1 MIVRA
6 SQHRWGTCHQS
17 QLDQI
22 YVCLCGVFLTVCRGG
37 ADGTDT
43 RLGRNSF
50 ALLLFEAR

>member
-1 MIVRA
+1 MGHMPSIAVR
-6 SQHRWGTCHQS
+6 SN
-17 QLDQI
+17 I

-43 RLGRNSF
+43 RLGRDSF